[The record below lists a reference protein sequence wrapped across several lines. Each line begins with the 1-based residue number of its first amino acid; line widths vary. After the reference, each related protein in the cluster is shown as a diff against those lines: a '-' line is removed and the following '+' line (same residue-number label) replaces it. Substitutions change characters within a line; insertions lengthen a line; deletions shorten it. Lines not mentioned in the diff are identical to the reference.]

1 MKSLLIITAA
11 VNFLLYTC
19 DKKRETSRIRGKLVH
34 ISCAS
39 AVIQV
44 LDSAYYH
51 LGQDRWQ
58 QATSKPVYEHVFA
71 VENLCGF
78 RNKPVKEGEEFY
90 FRLTETE
97 DKDCVVC
104 MLWDNPPSVKRKI
117 VVVSE

>member
-19 DKKRETSRIRGKLVH
+19 DKKRETSRIKGKLVH
-34 ISCAS
+34 TSCAS

-104 MLWDNPPSVKRKI
+104 MLWDNPPSVKRKV